1 MGQGARSPFT
11 GFRLGP
17 LTIDLDQGL
26 VSGPNGASGLT
37 PRAED
42 LLLLLSRRANTLVS
56 REDILETVWAGRVVE
71 DAAITNCVWQI
82 RRALGPEG
90 KDILQTRTK
99 RGYVLVV
106 ADSAWLR
113 AAPDP
118 LPASAEAPSA
128 AAADV
133 SADLSAD
140 ISVPTAASATE
151 IAADAITDAPADAP
165 AESAASA
172 PAMPMPPS
180 APPAR
185 TASLPLRRAAY
196 AVASLALMTL
206 VVFVG
211 WRVWGPSSK
220 GVVLGPQTEMSAAV
234 LAPETLDWLRETL
247 LRKTIEQAH
256 LRDLETVVFQRAQR
270 ENPFRGPHLQV
281 EIERGDARNVE
292 AELELVQGET
302 RLRERYDGPPDGL
315 PAALQTL
322 LGRHLP
328 ARTREPGPATDAYVS
343 GRLAEVRFDRASAA
357 LEYRRALGLDA
368 RMSEARIALAG
379 LLFEQ
384 GRIAEAREIAQPLA
398 PREQRDPVHR
408 CRIERVL
415 ARIAPE
421 RLEAKHCARAEMV
434 ARIERLELREALRE
448 IERLHARP
456 AGAWEWL
463 EQEEALIL
471 ALLRLQDLERAE
483 YEIDRARAIA
493 EGAGWPYAA
502 LRLQAY
508 RASVHMHR
516 GERAKAALVQRE
528 LAQGFEAFGDD
539 ATAVDSRI
547 QMLRAEPIL
556 PGPANTRRREALD
569 AIAEQARA
577 AGNLRGEIDALLL
590 LARGDRDLPQ
600 SWRADLDRARE
611 RLRDARLDGSNSL
624 YPYLIAAEIVGA
636 RRYAEAL
643 QDLGALLALP
653 QRHPRGD
660 SWGLH
665 LSVEAHFW
673 RDEIEAAV
681 AVLDRMEGAGL
692 DITAAPNPCFFA
704 WVLTEAGRRE
714 RASAYLERCRSG
726 DRGPGQT
733 DYGLMAEARQR
744 VLDGE
749 PARAWP
755 LLRPRIE
762 ALAALPRPDRQ
773 EAETLSLLAR
783 YARTLPG
790 ADERVLARADAVVQR
805 MAVLDGAGPGLR
817 LGAHLLRQPDCA
829 PTVEG
834 GCPVPP
840 LPAWAAEDRLIA
852 RLAAGRPA
860 VAPP

>member
-106 ADSAWLR
+106 PDSAWLR
-113 AAPDP
+113 AWPEPAIEQAPTLAP
-118 LPASAEAPSA
+118 AEAPAASVEPIVEPTVDP
-128 AAADV
+128 AAAD
-133 SADLSAD
+133 
-140 ISVPTAASATE
+140 TAEPFAEAPVVAPP
-151 IAADAITDAPADAP
+151 IAAVSLAAVPPAAAPAP
-165 AESAASA
+165 V
-172 PAMPMPPS
+172 
-180 APPAR
+180 R
-185 TASLPLRRAAY
+185 TASLPLRRGAY
-196 AVASLALMTL
+196 AVASAALMAL

-220 GVVLGPQTEMSAAV
+220 GVVLGPQIEMSAAV
-234 LAPETLDWLRETL
+234 LAPESLGWLRETL

-256 LRDLETVVFQRAQR
+256 LRDLETVVFQREQR

-281 EIERGDARNVE
+281 DIERGDARNVE

-328 ARTREPGPATDAYVS
+328 ARTRQPGPATDAYVS
-343 GRLAEVRFDRASAA
+343 GRLAEMRFDRASAA

-368 RMSEARIALAG
+368 RMSEARIALAA

-384 GRIAEAREIAQPLA
+384 GRVAEAREIAQPLV
-398 PREQRDPVHR
+398 PREQRDPVQR

-421 RLEAKHCARAEMV
+421 RLEARHCARAEMV
-434 ARIERLELREALRE
+434 ARIERLQLREAMRE

-483 YEIDRARAIA
+483 YEIDRARRIA

-502 LRLQAY
+502 LRLQAN

-516 GERAKAALVQRE
+516 GERAKAAQVQRE
-528 LAQGFEAFGDD
+528 LAQGFEALGDD
-539 ATAVDSRI
+539 AAAVDSRI

-600 SWRADLDRARE
+600 AWGANLGRARE

-624 YPYLIAAEIVGA
+624 YPYLIAAEVVGA

-643 QDLGALLALP
+643 KDLGTLLALP

-714 RASAYLERCRSG
+714 RATAYLERCRSG
-726 DRGPGQT
+726 ARGPGQT

-744 VLDGE
+744 VLDGD
-749 PARAWP
+749 PAKAWT

-762 ALAALPRPDRQ
+762 TLAALPRPDRQ
-773 EAETLSLLAR
+773 DAETLSLLAR

-790 ADERVLARADAVVQR
+790 ADDRVLARADAVVQR
-805 MAVLDGAGPGLR
+805 MAGLDGAGPGLR
-817 LGAHLLRQPDCA
+817 LGAYLLQQAPCPPTAETDC
-829 PTVEG
+829 P
-834 GCPVPP
+834 PVALPP
-840 LPAWAAEDRLIA
+840 WAGEDRLIA
-852 RLAAGRPA
+852 RLAAGRPTI
-860 VAPP
+860 APP

>member
-1 MGQGARSPFT
+1 M
-11 GFRLGP
+11 
-17 LTIDLDQGL
+17 IDLDQGL

-82 RRALGPEG
+82 RRALGPDG

-113 AAPDP
+113 AFSESAPAIP
-118 LPASAEAPSA
+118 QAPTAASAEAPSA
-128 AAADV
+128 VVDPAVDLAAADTAEA
-133 SADLSAD
+133 SAEASDAMP
-140 ISVPTAASATE
+140 PTAAV
-151 IAADAITDAPADAP
+151 
-165 AESAASA
+165 SAAA
-172 PAMPMPPS
+172 AVPA
-180 APPAR
+180 ATR
-185 TASLPLRRAAY
+185 TASLPLRRGAY
-196 AVASLALMTL
+196 AVASAALMAL

-234 LAPETLDWLRETL
+234 LAPESLGWLRETL

-256 LRDLETVVFQRAQR
+256 LRDLETVVFQREQR

-281 EIERGDARNVE
+281 EIERGDALNVE

-328 ARTREPGPATDAYVS
+328 ARTRQPGPATDAYVS
-343 GRLAEVRFDRASAA
+343 GRLAEMRFDRASAA

-408 CRIERVL
+408 CRIERLL

-434 ARIERLELREALRE
+434 ARIERLELREAMRE

-483 YEIDRARAIA
+483 YEIDRARGIA

-600 SWRADLDRARE
+600 SWRANLDRARE

-714 RASAYLERCRSG
+714 RATAYLERCRNG
-726 DRGPGQT
+726 TRGPGQT
-733 DYGLMAEARQR
+733 DYGLMAEVRQR

-762 ALAALPRPDRQ
+762 ALTALPRPDRQ
-773 EAETLSLLAR
+773 DAETLSLLAR
-783 YARTLPG
+783 YSRTLPG
-790 ADERVLARADAVVQR
+790 ADDRVLARADAVVQR
-805 MAVLDGAGPGLR
+805 MAGLDGAGPGLR
-817 LGAHLLRQPDCA
+817 LGAYLLRQPPCP
-829 PTVEG
+829 PTAET
-834 GCPVPP
+834 GCPAIALPP
-840 LPAWAAEDRLIA
+840 WAEEDRLIA
-852 RLAAGRPA
+852 RLAEGRPA

>member
-1 MGQGARSPFT
+1 M
-11 GFRLGP
+11 
-17 LTIDLDQGL
+17 IDLDQGL

-82 RRALGPEG
+82 RRALGPDG

-106 ADSAWLR
+106 PDSAWLR
-113 AAPDP
+113 AFPDP
-118 LPASAEAPSA
+118 VPALTEAVAVPAPAPAEAPTALLDSA
-128 AAADV
+128 ADPVAGDTTEASPEAPAV
-133 SADLSAD
+133 AP
-140 ISVPTAASATE
+140 PTAIASAL
-151 IAADAITDAPADAP
+151 
-165 AESAASA
+165 
-172 PAMPMPPS
+172 PP
-180 APPAR
+180 PPVPAR
-185 TASLPLRRAAY
+185 TASLPLRRGAY
-196 AVASLALMTL
+196 AVASAALMAL

-234 LAPETLDWLRETL
+234 LAPESLGWLRETL

-281 EIERGDARNVE
+281 EIERGDASNVE

-343 GRLAEVRFDRASAA
+343 GRLAEMRFDRASAA

-408 CRIERVL
+408 CRIERLL

-434 ARIERLELREALRE
+434 ARIERLELREAMRE

-483 YEIDRARAIA
+483 YEIDRAIAIA

-547 QMLRAEPIL
+547 LMLRAEPIL
-556 PGPANTRRREALD
+556 PGTANTRRREALD
-569 AIAEQARA
+569 AIAQQARA

-600 SWRADLDRARE
+600 AWRAHLDRARE

-714 RASAYLERCRSG
+714 RATAYLERCRNG
-726 DRGPGQT
+726 TRGPGQT

-744 VLDGE
+744 VLDGD
-749 PARAWP
+749 PAKAWT

-762 ALAALPRPDRQ
+762 ALTALPRPDRQ
-773 EAETLSLLAR
+773 EVETLSLLAR

-790 ADERVLARADAVVQR
+790 ADDRVLARADGVVQR
-805 MAVLDGAGPGLR
+805 MAGLDGAGPGLR
-817 LGAHLLRQPDCA
+817 LGAYLLRQPPCP
-829 PTVEG
+829 PTAET
-834 GCPVPP
+834 GCPAVA
-840 LPAWAAEDRLIA
+840 LPTWAEEDRLIA
-852 RLAAGRPA
+852 RLAEGRPA

>member
-17 LTIDLDQGL
+17 LMIDLDQGL

-82 RRALGPEG
+82 RRALGPDG

-113 AAPDP
+113 AFSESAPAIP
-118 LPASAEAPSA
+118 QAPTAASAEAPSA
-128 AAADV
+128 VVDPAVDLAAADTAEA
-133 SADLSAD
+133 SAEASDAMP
-140 ISVPTAASATE
+140 PTAAV
-151 IAADAITDAPADAP
+151 
-165 AESAASA
+165 SAAA
-172 PAMPMPPS
+172 AVPA
-180 APPAR
+180 ATR
-185 TASLPLRRAAY
+185 TASLPLRRGAY
-196 AVASLALMTL
+196 AVASAALMAL

-234 LAPETLDWLRETL
+234 LAPESLGWLRETL

-256 LRDLETVVFQRAQR
+256 LRDLETVVFQREQR

-281 EIERGDARNVE
+281 EIERGDALNVE

-328 ARTREPGPATDAYVS
+328 ARTRQPGPATDAYVS
-343 GRLAEVRFDRASAA
+343 GRLAEMRFDRASAA

-408 CRIERVL
+408 CRIERLL

-434 ARIERLELREALRE
+434 ARIERLELREAMRE

-483 YEIDRARAIA
+483 YEIDRARGIA

-600 SWRADLDRARE
+600 SWRANLDRARE

-714 RASAYLERCRSG
+714 RATAYLERCRNG
-726 DRGPGQT
+726 TRGPGQT
-733 DYGLMAEARQR
+733 DYGLMAEVRQR

-762 ALAALPRPDRQ
+762 ALTALPRPDRQ
-773 EAETLSLLAR
+773 DAETLSLLAR
-783 YARTLPG
+783 YSRTLPG
-790 ADERVLARADAVVQR
+790 ADDRVLARADAVVQR
-805 MAVLDGAGPGLR
+805 MAGLDGAGPGLR
-817 LGAHLLRQPDCA
+817 LGAYLLRQPPCP
-829 PTVEG
+829 PTAET
-834 GCPVPP
+834 GCPAIALPP
-840 LPAWAAEDRLIA
+840 WAEEDRLIA
-852 RLAAGRPA
+852 RLAEGRPA